1 MSLKGQSDPTLE
13 RQDGPCMND
22 EGRPEACVIDSW
34 V

>member
-13 RQDGPCMND
+13 RQDGPCMID
-22 EGRPEACVIDSW
+22 EGRPEAGVIDSW